1 MQIVLKRTW
10 RTEKATIG
18 VLYIY
23 NDNDLDN
30 SIFRCFTLEDKER
43 DVKIKHETAIPA
55 GAYEIAWTWSNAFK
69 RNVLMLLNVPN
80 FDRIYL
86 HEGTKHEDTSGC
98 ILVAQ
103 IRRETTIENSK
114 PSIDCIEKLARE
126 AEKRGEKIM
135 IKIS

>member
-1 MQIVLKRTW
+1 MKLILKRTW
-10 RTEKATIG
+10 RTDKATIG
-18 VLYIY
+18 ILYIY

-43 DVKIKHETAIPA
+43 EVKIKHETAIPK
-55 GAYEIAWTWSNAFK
+55 GEYEIAFTWSERFQ

-86 HEGTKHEDTSGC
+86 HEGTNTEHTSGC
-98 ILVAQ
+98 ILCAQ
-103 IRRETTIENSK
+103 VRRETTIENSK

-126 AEKRGEKIM
+126 AEKRGEKIT